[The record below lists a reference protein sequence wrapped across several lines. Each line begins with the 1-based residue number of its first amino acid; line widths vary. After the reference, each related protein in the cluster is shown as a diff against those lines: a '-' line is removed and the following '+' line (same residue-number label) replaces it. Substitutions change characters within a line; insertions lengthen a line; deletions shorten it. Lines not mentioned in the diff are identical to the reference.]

1 MTRLNYEEELNGPQ
15 LQAVSTLE
23 GPVLIIAG
31 AGSGKTRVITYRIA
45 RMLEKGIG
53 QHAILAL
60 TFTNKA
66 AREMESRV
74 KEITGRK
81 LRDLTVSTFHA
92 FGVKVLREEIEVL
105 GYRKNFSI
113 YDETDRNRLIKESLR
128 ECRLAS
134 EGLDL
139 YKLGQ
144 LFSGVKIGRLRWGE
158 GGAEPQW
165 EAVYREYQQGLKI
178 YNALDFDDLLCLPIA
193 LFEEHPEILDKY
205 HSRYRYIMV
214 DEFQDTSLIQ
224 YRLLKLLALGRESGA
239 GENGAGTMGANVC
252 VVGDDDQSIYS
263 WRGANYEN
271 LARFEEDFPG
281 TLEIKLEQNYRSTT
295 TILEA
300 ANGVISNNSNRKD
313 KRLWSGNQGGRP
325 IELCSPQTEE
335 DEADFIA
342 GQIKEL
348 RYRDKLR
355 YDDFGVLVRTNSQFP
370 SLEEVFL
377 AENIPYRVSGGQ
389 SFFEREEIRDIISYL
404 RVIANPDDDVN
415 LLRIINT
422 PRRGI
427 GKAAIASLSELARK
441 NHSSLWETLQ
451 RLRSG
456 PGMLRARIQEA
467 EGGQGN
473 LFQDQGIR
481 GNSAENSG
489 GDSPVSSRGGYSSYG
504 EVDGFIT
511 LIEGWRESI
520 LGKKGFSHLVRALVD
535 SVDYWSYLVTEYKK
549 NEKIARWKFGN
560 IDYLI
565 KGIETWE
572 RDGDNLDPSLYPW
585 LQRISLVSRSDGGDS
600 EEGQF
605 KAGKVNLMTIH
616 AAKGLE
622 FPVVFIAG
630 AEEGI
635 IPHKRSLED
644 GQADSAAEGSQEI
657 NGAALEEERRLFYVA
672 ITRARDKLYISS
684 CQKRRDRQELRDS
697 SPSPFL
703 EEIPPQLIEQHSE
716 EDKIEA
722 STEDFFSM
730 MKERFR

>member
-1 MTRLNYEEELNGPQ
+1 MAKLNYEGELNGPQ
-15 LQAVSTLE
+15 LQAVSSLE

-31 AGSGKTRVITYRIA
+31 AGSGKTRVITFRIA

-66 AREMESRV
+66 AREMENRV
-74 KEITGRK
+74 REITGKK
-81 LRDLTVSTFHA
+81 LRDVTISTFHA
-92 FGVKVLREEIEVL
+92 FGVKILREEIEAL

-128 ECRLAS
+128 ECRLS
-134 EGLDL
+134 LEGVDL

-144 LFSGVKIGRLRWGE
+144 LFSNIKIGRLCWGD
-158 GGAEPQW
+158 GADPVWEP
-165 EAVYREYQQGLKI
+165 VYLEYQQGLKI
-178 YNALDFDDLLCLPIA
+178 YNALDFDDLLCLPIR
-193 LFEEHPEILDKY
+193 LFEEHPEILDTY
-205 HSRYRYIMV
+205 HRRYRYIMV

-224 YRLLKLLALGRESGA
+224 YRLLRLLALGGEEGA
-239 GENGAGTMGANVC
+239 GKEGGANVC

-313 KRLWSGNQGGRP
+313 KRLWSGNRGGRP
-325 IELCSPQTEE
+325 IELCSPRTEE
-335 DEADFIA
+335 EEADFIA

-348 RYRDKLR
+348 RYQDRLR

-370 SLEEVFL
+370 PLEEVFL

-422 PRRGI
+422 PRRGV

-441 NHSSLWETLQ
+441 NRSSLWETLQ
-451 RLRSG
+451 HLRSG

-473 LFQDQGIR
+473 LFQDSAIR
-481 GNSAENSG
+481 AAE
-489 GDSPVSSRGGYSSYG
+489 SSRADAPGPSHAGYSSYG

-535 SVDYWSYLVTEYKK
+535 SIDYWSYLVTEYKK

-565 KGIETWE
+565 KSIETWE
-572 RDGDNLDPSLYPW
+572 RDEDNLDPSLYPW
-585 LQRISLVSRSDGGDS
+585 LNRISLAGRNDGGDS
-600 EEGQF
+600 EDGQF
-605 KAGKVNLMTIH
+605 KSGKVNLMTIH

-630 AEEGI
+630 AEQGI

-644 GQADSAAEGSQEI
+644 GAPTAGAEI

-684 CQKRRDRQELRDS
+684 CQKRRSRQELCDS
-697 SPSPFL
+697 LPSPFL
-703 EEIPPQLIEQHSE
+703 EEIPGQLIERHSE
-716 EDKIEA
+716 ENKAAA
-722 STEDFFSM
+722 SAEDFFSM